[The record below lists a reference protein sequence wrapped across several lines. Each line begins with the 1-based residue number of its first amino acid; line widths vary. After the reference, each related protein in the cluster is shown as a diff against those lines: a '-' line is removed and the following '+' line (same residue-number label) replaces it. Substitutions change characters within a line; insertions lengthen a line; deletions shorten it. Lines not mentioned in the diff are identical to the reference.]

1 MPKVFYGTK
10 AEPPFELTQSDDLIA
25 VRTRSGHSIT
35 RGTGSVPS
43 ALSAQVDDG
52 ILVAAYPEAGVEVF
66 RVPVGTGKSVEER
79 KAALRSAP
87 DVRFAG
93 GVLVDPSANE
103 PVLYTE
109 NLFIKFVDSADP
121 DDCLAVIRDAG
132 LKLKYQVD
140 YATNAYFA
148 EAPEGTGQ

>member
-10 AEPPFELTQSDDLIA
+10 DEAPFDLTQSDDLIA

-35 RGTGSVPS
+35 RGTGAVPS
-43 ALSAQVDDG
+43 ALSAYVDDG
-52 ILVAAYPEAGVEVF
+52 EVVAAYPEVGVEVF
-66 RVPVGTGKSVEER
+66 RVPVGAGKLSVEDR
-79 KAALRSAP
+79 KTALRNAP

-109 NLFIKFVDSADP
+109 NIFIKFVDS
-121 DDCLAVIRDAG
+121 
-132 LKLKYQVD
+132 
-140 YATNAYFA
+140 
-148 EAPEGTGQ
+148 